1 MEDRKGT
8 VGAVLSSMRIRYHCP
23 GAIQDKAPLFKDLGL
38 GTGER
43 WGVGGTGGGVMVV
56 EVLMVFVV

>member
-1 MEDRKGT
+1 MEDRKGA

-43 WGVGGTGGGVMVV
+43 WGVEGTGGRVMVV
-56 EVLMVFVV
+56 EVLMLFVV